1 MEENKHYIVID
12 SIGRIVDGWSD
23 GLYPQ
28 RNTTGAILLRENSG
42 YQFRLFPG
50 GEENPQLSEVVYEGL
65 LYLYRYSKTEGVR
78 KATQEELALD
88 TLQLK
93 QAYDDRKAQEELNK
107 PPSNEEFQKEIA
119 QLQGKLTAS
128 QENAKILEECL
139 VEMASLVY
147 A

>member
-1 MEENKHYIVID
+1 M
-12 SIGRIVDGWSD
+12 
-23 GLYPQ
+23 
-28 RNTTGAILLRENSG
+28 
-42 YQFRLFPG
+42 
-50 GEENPQLSEVVYEGL
+50 
-65 LYLYRYSKTEGVR
+65 YLYRYSKTEGVR

-107 PPSNEEFQKEIA
+107 PPSNEELQKEIA

>member
-1 MEENKHYIVID
+1 MEGNKHHLLID
-12 SIGRIVDGWSD
+12 EAGHILAGWSD
-23 GLYPQ
+23 GPFPD
-28 RNTTGAILLRENSG
+28 RDISGAVLLREDVG

-107 PPSNEEFQKEIA
+107 PPSNEELQKEIA